1 MGINPYHVIV
11 FNPMYQELVNVDIER
26 SQLAGFSHDM
36 NEFFMV
42 QVFENRTLHYV
53 YFFFFIVLNFTPI

>member
-1 MGINPYHVIV
+1 
-11 FNPMYQELVNVDIER
+11 MYQELVNVDIER